1 MNYKGRLAVHMH
13 LAFSFFFSC
22 MAQDTEKKVD
32 SSAVTG
38 TNGDKLNSRFVGY
51 DKLCGHSAV

>member
-1 MNYKGRLAVHMH
+1 MH